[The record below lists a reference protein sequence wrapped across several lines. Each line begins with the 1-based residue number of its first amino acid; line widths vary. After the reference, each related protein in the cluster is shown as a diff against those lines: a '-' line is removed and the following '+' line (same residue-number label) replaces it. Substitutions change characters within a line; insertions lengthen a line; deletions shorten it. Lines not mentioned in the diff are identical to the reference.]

1 MLTVALTVLLAQAPV
16 SSGPSLSKGRSVVKW
31 LMNGDAAQVWRAAS
45 PQLSQRF
52 GGADAVAK
60 FSGQVRS
67 FGAETRLITEGL
79 STNKDGLTVYRRVMA
94 VANYARGMQVDVT
107 MDDAGRVAFLGAD
120 AANQAAP
127 TTTGAY
133 RSLAPL
139 RLPTEGAWYVLWAG
153 RTFDD
158 NKHASVSDM
167 RYALDL
173 LVFQKGNTFSGAG
186 TRNEDYFAWKQ
197 PVVAP
202 GHGTVVVAEDGVPD
216 NQPNKPVPG
225 NLYGN
230 YVVID
235 HGTGEFSLIA
245 HLNQGSVKVKVGD
258 VVSAGQLV
266 GRTGNS
272 GMSTEPHVH
281 YHLMDHADWHK
292 AQGLPAQFSNF
303 VRNGQQVERGE
314 PRRGDSIANAAME
327 ARR

>member
-1 MLTVALTVLLAQAPV
+1 V
-16 SSGPSLSKGRSVVKW
+16 
-31 LMNGDAAQVWRAAS
+31 
-45 PQLSQRF
+45 
-52 GGADAVAK
+52 
-60 FSGQVRS
+60 
-67 FGAETRLITEGL
+67 
-79 STNKDGLTVYRRVMA
+79 
-94 VANYARGMQVDVT
+94 
-107 MDDAGRVAFLGAD
+107 
-120 AANQAAP
+120 
-127 TTTGAY
+127 
-133 RSLAPL
+133 LAP
-139 RLPTEGAWYVLWAG
+139 G
-153 RTFDD
+153 
-158 NKHASVSDM
+158 
-167 RYALDL
+167 
-173 LVFQKGNTFSGAG
+173 Q
-186 TRNEDYFAWKQ
+186 
-197 PVVAP
+197 
-202 GHGTVVVAEDGVPD
+202 GTVVVAEDGVPD

-230 YVVID
+230 FVVID

>member
-1 MLTVALTVLLAQAPV
+1 MLTLALTVLLAQADAAP
-16 SSGPSLSKGRSVVKW
+16 GPSLSKGRSYVKS
-31 LMNGDAAQVWRAAS
+31 LMNGEAAQVWRAAS
-45 PQLSQRF
+45 PVLLQKF
-52 GGADAVAK
+52 GNADTVAK
-60 FSGQVRS
+60 FAGQVRS
-67 FGAETRLITEGL
+67 FGTETRLISEGL
-79 STNKDGLTVYRRVMA
+79 TNKDGFTVYRRVMA

-107 MDDAGRVAFLGAD
+107 MDDAGRVVFLGAD

-139 RLPTEGAWYVLWAG
+139 RVPIEGSWYVLWGG

-173 LVFQKGNTFSGAG
+173 LIYQRGNTFAGTG

-202 GHGTVVVAEDGVPD
+202 GSGIVVVAEDGVPD

-245 HLNQGSVKVKVGD
+245 HLNQGSVKVKVGE
-258 VVSAGQLV
+258 VLSAGQLI

-314 PRRGDSIANAAME
+314 PRRGDSIANRTME
-327 ARR
+327 ASR